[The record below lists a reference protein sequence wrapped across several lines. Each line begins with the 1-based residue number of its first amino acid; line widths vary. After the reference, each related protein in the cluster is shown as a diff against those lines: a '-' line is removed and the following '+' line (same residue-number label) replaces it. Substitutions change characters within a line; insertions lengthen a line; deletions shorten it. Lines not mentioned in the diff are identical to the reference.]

1 MYLLAALVAL
11 VGAGLAAGPAYEL
24 QLAALTTLVLVV
36 AARRHERARV
46 AALIA
51 IAMAGEVLGSLVLHL
66 YAYRGGGIPAFVPP
80 GHGLLFL
87 TALRLRH
94 DRRAVVAAIVATAAL
109 AATHPDAVGV
119 VAAIGL
125 TVVLVRSK
133 RAPLY
138 AVMVLLVDA
147 LELYGTAVGTWACA
161 HPLANPPAGVALGY
175 VAFDALALAVIRR
188 ARRRAQAPCTWPK
201 HPARGFAPA
210 IPGITTPAV
219 SSTARSIAVP
229 A

>member
-11 VGAGLAAGPAYEL
+11 VGAGLAAGPTFEL

-46 AALIA
+46 AMLIA
-51 IAMAGEVLGSLVLHL
+51 IAMAGEVLGSLILHL

-87 TALRLRH
+87 TALRLRQH
-94 DRRAVVAAIVATAAL
+94 RRTVVAAIAATAVL
-109 AATHPDAVGV
+109 AIAHPDPVGV
-119 VAAIGL
+119 AAAIGL
-125 TVVLVRSK
+125 VAVLARSK

-138 AVMVLLVDA
+138 AVMVLLVNA
-147 LELYGTAVGTWACA
+147 LELYGTAVGTWEWVA
-161 HPLANPPAGVALGY
+161 PLANPPAGVALGY
-175 VAFDALALAVIRR
+175 VAFDAIALAVIRK
-188 ARRRAQAPCTWPK
+188 AGRRAQAPCTWPT
-201 HPARGFAPA
+201 HPSSSSIPA
-210 IPGITTPAV
+210 IPVTTMPVA
-219 SSTARSIAVP
+219 SSTARSIAAP